1 MILRAIESLATEL
14 KNLSTE
20 MRQGFADVRSEMA
33 EMRTELRQEIADTR
47 HELTILIEGLRGDIR
62 MVAEGL
68 VLVNERVDR
77 VVADVDELRG

>member
-1 MILRAIESLATEL
+1 MILRAIESLATE
-14 KNLSTE
+14 
-20 MRQGFADVRSEMA
+20 MRQGFADVRQEFANVRSEMA
-33 EMRTELRQEIADTR
+33 QMRTELRQEIADTR
-47 HELTILIEGLRGDIR
+47 HELTILIEGLRGEIR